1 MSASALEL
9 LVAQGHFERQLALV
23 REHWASV
30 RRLWLSNS
38 AFPDV
43 GKLRSS
49 LPEDFLL
56 GCGMPGLATIRPARD
71 GRFEFTENG
80 LTALIFPVYDTIP
93 GNLDAN
99 AERHLEHLID
109 LVAVDL
115 DHPDRYWRRRGEAL
129 VLGNAYLE
137 IAGQEREPVPV
148 FKNPLTWLQAGGAGI
163 MVLDWDYA
171 RDLLR
176 DHDLIAED
184 LGLGDRLEVTLR
196 PDIWI
201 RGAAA

>member
-1 MSASALEL
+1 MTATALEL
-9 LVAQGHFERQLALV
+9 MVAQGHFERQLALV
-23 REHWASV
+23 SEHWTSV
-30 RRLWLSNS
+30 RRLWLGNS
-38 AFPDV
+38 KFLDV
-43 GKLRSS
+43 RKLRSS
-49 LPEDFLL
+49 LPDNFLQ
-56 GCGMPGLATIRPARD
+56 GVGMPGLATIRSARD
-71 GRFEFTENG
+71 GRFVFTENG
-80 LTALIFPVYDTIP
+80 LTALIIPAYDTIP
-93 GNLDAN
+93 GNVDAN
-99 AERHLEHLID
+99 PIRHLEHLID

-115 DHPDRYWRRRGEAL
+115 NRPDRFWRRRGEAL

-137 IAGQEREPVPV
+137 IARQEREPVPV
-148 FKNPLTWLQAGGAGI
+148 FKNPLSWLQAGGAGI

>member
-1 MSASALEL
+1 MTAAALEL
-9 LVAQGHFERQLALV
+9 MVAQGHFDRQLALV
-23 REHWASV
+23 REHWDSV
-30 RRLWLSNS
+30 RYLWLDSTD
-38 AFPDV
+38 AAQ
-43 GKLRSS
+43 LRSD
-49 LPEDFLL
+49 LHNDFLL
-56 GCGMPGLATIRPARD
+56 GCGMPGLANVKTTD
-71 GRFEFTENG
+71 SGVFNFSENG
-80 LTALIFPVYDTIP
+80 LTALIIPVYDTIP

-99 AERHLEHLID
+99 PIRHVKHLVD

-171 RDLLR
+171 RDLLL